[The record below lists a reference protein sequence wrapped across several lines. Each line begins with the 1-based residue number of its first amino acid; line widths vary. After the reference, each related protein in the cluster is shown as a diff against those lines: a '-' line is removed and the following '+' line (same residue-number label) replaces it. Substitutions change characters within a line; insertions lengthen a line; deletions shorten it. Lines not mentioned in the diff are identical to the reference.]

1 MLYKLIFCLL
11 MPLVLS
17 KCERTNT
24 AAVKTYKINLDSP
37 PAERFAEVTADFKK
51 EILILFDAER

>member
-1 MLYKLIFCLL
+1 